1 MSAVI
6 VLSPAVVASWPVMSA
21 AIFHVASA
29 AGFRVIERVN
39 AEKKTS
45 ENRVDIEVPNANIVE
60 ETLSRG
66 QRIVVERT
74 GVRVTFQRDSRG
86 RFSTTVEGVRPKA
99 ELKRIGEDLSG
110 RVVQQYTYRRL
121 VNELQAKGFITLS
134 EDVGVDDTIRLTVRR
149 HEG

>member
-1 MSAVI
+1 
-6 VLSPAVVASWPVMSA
+6 MSA